1 MSFLR
6 AREGSEERNLQ
17 RGGNGNQ
24 EVSALGQGYAK
35 KEKGAYCMVHGEGWA
50 EEGQKEKQDSTAPAE
65 SKGKGLQGRSL
76 Q

>member
-6 AREGSEERNLQ
+6 AREGSEERHLQ

-24 EVSALGQGYAK
+24 EVGVLGQGDAE
-35 KEKGAYCMVHGEGWA
+35 KEKGAYCMVRGEGQA
-50 EEGQKEKQDSTAPAE
+50 EEGQKEKQDSTVPTE
-65 SKGKGLQGRSL
+65 SKGKGLQGCSL